1 MALAFRLSRAS
12 AIVDVLSRSCARHKS
27 RSRAPRP
34 ATPRPRPKDLQ
45 VLMSW
50 PVVQGA
56 FGSDFIRTGHPASYP
71 KRAVALISPDAA
83 LPKQVRL
90 LHRPPEET

>member
-1 MALAFRLSRAS
+1 MAVAFRLPRAS

-34 ATPRPRPKDLQ
+34 APARPRPKDLQ

-50 PVVQGA
+50 PLVQGA
-56 FGSDFIRTGHPASYP
+56 FGSDFIQTGHPASYP

-83 LPKQVRL
+83 LPKHVRS
-90 LHRPPEET
+90 LHRLAEEA